1 VNDPFDLS
9 CEKAYIA
16 WRARKLR
23 AYPAD
28 IADLRVSIERLDRPA
43 APELAALRDRVETF
57 NMALVQ
63 TDPARIDKESLL
75 AFTRSL
81 GLVRTDANLFA
92 DASAVSSIAATPRA
106 SGNDTPST
114 GAGSGAAA
122 LGDFIPYTNK
132 PLSWHTDGYYND
144 QDSQVGAWCLFCVRA
159 ARDGGENGLIDH
171 EMAYIALRDESPQHI
186 AALCHP
192 QALIIP
198 AHIQDG
204 RIIRPESVGPVFSC
218 RDGRLH
224 MRYSARGRNVLWRD
238 TPTRTPHERHWIGCF
253 RNPMSSRSDTGCGRA
268 RGWCRTTSCTAA
280 PDSKTRAHPGR
291 DDSCT
296 ACVSWIESR
305 SINRRIGSGRG
316 TSGRGDARWLGRYR
330 SRPTEDPPTPA
341 GKRAE
346 GPHHFPTTRE
356 QLRRLMLKL
365 SEILVSNQD
374 IESFDELIPVIQAVA
389 RSGERFFRMDVKPPY
404 PDTPENWEDRLEAAF
419 SGLVR

>member
-171 EMAYIALRDESPQHI
+171 EMAYIGLRDESPQHI
-186 AALCHP
+186 TALCHP

-218 RDGRLH
+218 RDGHLH

-238 TPTRTPHERHWIGCF
+238 TP
-253 RNPMSSRSDTGCGRA
+253 DTHAA
-268 RGWCRTTSCTAA
+268 REALDRLFSQ
-280 PDSKTRAHPGR
+280 PDVFTF
-291 DDSCT
+291 
-296 ACVSWIESR
+296 
-305 SINRRIGSGRG
+305 
-316 TSGRGDARWLGRYR
+316 RYR
-330 SRPTEDPPTPA
+330 LRP
-341 GKRAE
+341 GE
-346 GPHHFPTTRE
+346 G
-356 QLRRLMLKL
+356 
-365 SEILVSNQD
+365 LVSNNV
-374 IESFDELIPVIQAVA
+374 LHC
-389 RSGERFFRMDVKPPY
+389 RSGFEDEGAPGQGRLLYRVRFL
-404 PDTPENWEDRLEAAF
+404 DRIAID
-419 SGLVR
+419 